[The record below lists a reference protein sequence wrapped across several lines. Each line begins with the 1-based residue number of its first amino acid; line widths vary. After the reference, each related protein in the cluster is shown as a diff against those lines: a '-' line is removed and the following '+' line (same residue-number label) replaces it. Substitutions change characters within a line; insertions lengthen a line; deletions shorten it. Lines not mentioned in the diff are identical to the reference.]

1 MKQTS
6 SIGIMDFIRPH
17 KGGFLCSVVLS
28 VLGVASG
35 IVPYFA
41 VAKMINLLIVGEQD
55 FSIYLLWCSVALV
68 AFIMKSVFHGFST
81 KASHEATFAVLSE
94 IRRRI
99 ASKLTKVSMGYLT
112 DTPSGKLK
120 SSMVERVEQMEVPL
134 AHIIPEMTSNLLVPV
149 AVIIYLFVLDW
160 RMALVSLITIP
171 IGILCYMAQ
180 MKEYPK
186 KYGAV
191 VQAGKHMSATT
202 VESLIKI
209 SDKVDPTAGL
219 GHSKILAV
227 KHLPFQTIPQFVQR
241 MEDGRKRPAPVM
253 VKQAGNIFKQ
263 QIRRSFCRSQPGNF
277 KEQGTSWIVESSTVS
292 SNRKRLTGKSAAQQ
306 VEVGDV
312 ARIGFSDIFT
322 KPLSFRIEQGFIAS
336 VGLFVDFAMAYAGK
350 PSGAGEPFPEPANA
364 GEQVDISYGFL
375 YHTPCSQIGICLKHN
390 QWTSPLSLSGM
401 ESI

>member
-202 VESLIKI
+202 VEYINGIEVIKAFNQSAVSYGKFTQAVHKNAELILDWMKSTQGYSALMMTIWPAVLIGVLPIGCIFYMNGSLTTAAFITIMILSLGIVGPLVSAIFLTDDFSKI
-209 SDKVDPTAGL
+209 S
-219 GHSKILAV
+219 
-227 KHLPFQTIPQFVQR
+227 TI
-241 MEDGRKRPAPVM
+241 
-253 VKQAGNIFKQ
+253 
-263 QIRRSFCRSQPGNF
+263 
-277 KEQGTSWIVESSTVS
+277 
-292 SNRKRLTGKSAAQQ
+292 
-306 VEVGDV
+306 VGE
-312 ARIGFSDIFT
+312 I
-322 KPLSFRIEQGFIAS
+322 
-336 VGLFVDFAMAYAGK
+336 
-350 PSGAGEPFPEPANA
+350 
-364 GEQVDISYGFL
+364 
-375 YHTPCSQIGICLKHN
+375 
-390 QWTSPLSLSGM
+390 
-401 ESI
+401 

>member
-6 SIGIMDFIRPH
+6 TVGIMDFIRPH

-41 VAKMINLLIVGEQD
+41 VAKMINLLIAGEQD
-55 FSIYLLWCSVALV
+55 FSVYLLWCSIALV
-68 AFIMKSVFHGFST
+68 AFILKSVFHGFST

-134 AHIIPEMTSNLLVPV
+134 AHIIPEMTSNLLVPI

-202 VESLIKI
+202 VEYINGIEVIKAFNQSAASYGKFTQAVHKNAELILDWMKSTQGYSALMLLIDKGGMPTEFNIIHGGLSGGHIYPLSKTGICPLCRCRGIFGSDKTFCKPRCKRIKQGKI
-209 SDKVDPTAGL
+209 SAE
-219 GHSKILAV
+219 
-227 KHLPFQTIPQFVQR
+227 R
-241 MEDGRKRPAPVM
+241 
-253 VKQAGNIFKQ
+253 FKQ
-263 QIRRSFCRSQPGNF
+263 HTLP
-277 KEQGTSWIVESSTVS
+277 
-292 SNRKRLTGKSAAQQ
+292 
-306 VEVGDV
+306 
-312 ARIGFSDIFT
+312 DIFRRT
-322 KPLSFRIEQGFIAS
+322 GCR
-336 VGLFVDFAMAYAGK
+336 
-350 PSGAGEPFPEPANA
+350 N
-364 GEQVDISYGFL
+364 DI
-375 YHTPCSQIGICLKHN
+375 
-390 QWTSPLSLSGM
+390 
-401 ESI
+401 

>member
-6 SIGIMDFIRPH
+6 AVGIMDFIRPH

-41 VAKMINLLIVGEQD
+41 VAKMINLLMAGEQD
-55 FSIYLLWCSVALV
+55 FSVYLLWCSIALA
-68 AFIMKSVFHGFST
+68 AFILKSVFHGFST

-99 ASKLTKVSMGYLT
+99 ASKLTRVSMGYLT

-120 SSMVERVEQMEVPL
+120 SSMVERIEQMEVPL
-134 AHIIPEMTSNLLVPV
+134 AHIIPEMTSNLLVPI

-202 VESLIKI
+202 VEYINGIEVIK
-209 SDKVDPTAGL
+209 A
-219 GHSKILAV
+219 
-227 KHLPFQTIPQFVQR
+227 FNQ
-241 MEDGRKRPAPVM
+241 
-253 VKQAGNIFKQ
+253 
-263 QIRRSFCRSQPGNF
+263 
-277 KEQGTSWIVESSTVS
+277 
-292 SNRKRLTGKSAAQQ
+292 SAA
-306 VEVGDV
+306 
-312 ARIGFSDIFT
+312 
-322 KPLSFRIEQGFIAS
+322 
-336 VGLFVDFAMAYAGK
+336 
-350 PSGAGEPFPEPANA
+350 
-364 GEQVDISYGFL
+364 SYGKFTQAVHKNAAL
-375 YHTPCSQIGICLKHN
+375 ILDWMKSTQGYSALMMTIWPAVLIGVGAL
-390 QWTSPLSLSGM
+390 PRLLSSLL
-401 ESI
+401 

>member
-1 MKQTS
+1 MGDFS
-6 SIGIMDFIRPH
+6 SNPAAPGVLLSIGQIDAVAGIGHFVP
-17 KGGFLCSVVLS
+17 L
-28 VLGVASG
+28 LGVLLDGKTYLIQTGFPAETARLRREGAAYPFRGVDSFSLRSG
-35 IVPYFA
+35 QDLYKRCSCCFGERKYF
-41 VAKMINLLIVGEQD
+41 
-55 FSIYLLWCSVALV
+55 
-68 AFIMKSVFHGFST
+68 
-81 KASHEATFAVLSE
+81 
-94 IRRRI
+94 
-99 ASKLTKVSMGYLT
+99 
-112 DTPSGKLK
+112 
-120 SSMVERVEQMEVPL
+120 SS
-134 AHIIPEMTSNLLVPV
+134 A
-149 AVIIYLFVLDW
+149 
-160 RMALVSLITIP
+160 
-171 IGILCYMAQ
+171 
-180 MKEYPK
+180 
-186 KYGAV
+186 
-191 VQAGKHMSATT
+191 
-202 VESLIKI
+202 SLIKI

>member
-6 SIGIMDFIRPH
+6 TVGIMDFIRPH

-41 VAKMINLLIVGEQD
+41 VAKMINLLIAGEQD
-55 FSIYLLWCSVALV
+55 FSVYLLWCSIALV
-68 AFIMKSVFHGFST
+68 AFILKSVFHGFST

-186 KYGAV
+186 NTEQSY
-191 VQAGKHMSATT
+191 
-202 VESLIKI
+202 
-209 SDKVDPTAGL
+209 
-219 GHSKILAV
+219 
-227 KHLPFQTIPQFVQR
+227 
-241 MEDGRKRPAPVM
+241 
-253 VKQAGNIFKQ
+253 
-263 QIRRSFCRSQPGNF
+263 RRVN
-277 KEQGTSWIVESSTVS
+277 T
-292 SNRKRLTGKSAAQQ
+292 
-306 VEVGDV
+306 
-312 ARIGFSDIFT
+312 
-322 KPLSFRIEQGFIAS
+322 
-336 VGLFVDFAMAYAGK
+336 
-350 PSGAGEPFPEPANA
+350 
-364 GEQVDISYGFL
+364 
-375 YHTPCSQIGICLKHN
+375 
-390 QWTSPLSLSGM
+390 
-401 ESI
+401 